1 MSKELGWEPG
11 TTETSQ
17 KIREDLLRVLMQ
29 HGMATSLEDCLDFM
43 YETMIIAGAGAFA
56 AGLTEDQAASFFK
69 AALEDIY
76 QIQKN
81 YVYPTTLLSSPRP
94 CQARE
99 QRHEQRLT
107 VRQA

>member
-1 MSKELGWEPG
+1 MSQEGTKQMSKEIGWEPG

-17 KIREDLLRVLMQ
+17 RIREDLLKVLMQ

-76 QIQKN
+76 
-81 YVYPTTLLSSPRP
+81 S
-94 CQARE
+94 A
-99 QRHEQRLT
+99 T
-107 VRQA
+107 VLAATMSGERAEA